1 MVDQVCE
8 NKRVIGSKYRSG
20 EVSVSSL
27 ERGVHTPPVHTEIGS
42 YMSSLFQFID
52 KAVLDG
58 LYKGIIAH
66 FYLVYIHPF
75 CDGNGRLARIL
86 QNYCFYTGGYEG
98 VRKIRISQAVNMHLG
113 GYYKALENVEK
124 PVVSEDRLMLDLTL
138 FIDYMF
144 DRIMEACNR
153 SEKKQYDLSEPEKIT
168 AVNAASLM
176 AVSPEKAETILN
188 ELAQKQYLFKTEAKG
203 KHKSIYK
210 LRILIS

>member
-1 MVDQVCE
+1 
-8 NKRVIGSKYRSG
+8 
-20 EVSVSSL
+20 
-27 ERGVHTPPVHTEIGS
+27 
-42 YMSSLFQFID
+42 MSSLFQFID

-113 GYYKALENVEK
+113 GYYKALEMSKRGIGAE
-124 PVVSEDRLMLDLTL
+124 
-138 FIDYMF
+138 
-144 DRIMEACNR
+144 
-153 SEKKQYDLSEPEKIT
+153 IT

-188 ELAQKQYLFKTEAKG
+188 ELAQKQYLFKTESKG